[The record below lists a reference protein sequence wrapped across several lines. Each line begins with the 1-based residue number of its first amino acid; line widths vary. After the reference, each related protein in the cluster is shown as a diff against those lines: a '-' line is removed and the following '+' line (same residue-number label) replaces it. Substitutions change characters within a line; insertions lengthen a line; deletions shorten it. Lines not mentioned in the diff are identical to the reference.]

1 MQKKNFLCIH
11 LFTIRLEN
19 GIYMKILTVSD
30 SVEKSFLE
38 EDLLT
43 EKCRGIR
50 FILGCG
56 DHPPY
61 YLEYLINSLNIPLF
75 YVPGNHDEQS
85 HQSQLMKKP

>member
-1 MQKKNFLCIH
+1 
-11 LFTIRLEN
+11 
-19 GIYMKILTVSD
+19 MKILTISD
-30 SVEKSFLE
+30 SVEKSLLKK
-38 EDLLT
+38 DLLR
-43 EKCRGIR
+43 EKYRGIR

-56 DHPPY
+56 DLPSY